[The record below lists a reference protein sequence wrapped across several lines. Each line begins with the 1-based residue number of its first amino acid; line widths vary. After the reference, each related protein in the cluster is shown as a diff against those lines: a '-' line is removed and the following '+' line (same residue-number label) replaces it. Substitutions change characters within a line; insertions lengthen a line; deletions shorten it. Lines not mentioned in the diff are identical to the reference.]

1 MVVYAYGTVIIQTAK
16 IRILFINATK
26 AMTFMKLVVWYW
38 LIKKARKNFSLAHFR
53 YDYALTFIS

>member
-1 MVVYAYGTVIIQTAK
+1 MVVYAYGTIIIQTAK

-26 AMTFMKLVVWYW
+26 ETTFMKLVACYW
-38 LIKKARKNFSLAHFR
+38 HKKKARKNFSLAHFR